1 MHRPED
7 TETEQLYDR
16 LNSELDKIRK
26 EYLSMFPNEN
36 LNEQPQ
42 EEGIHQAFEGSRPIT
57 KTSPIYKLL
66 DTIINI
72 KI

>member
-26 EYLSMFPNEN
+26 EYLSMFPKKGN
-36 LNEQPQ
+36 QSQ
-42 EEGIHQAFEGSRPIT
+42 IT
-57 KTSPIYKLL
+57 
-66 DTIINI
+66 
-72 KI
+72 